1 MKTFDVGIIG
11 GGAIGCA
18 VAYYLTRA
26 GASVVLFEKNYICSG
41 ASGANQGAMAIQVFD
56 LKTIPLCLASSAL
69 YKGLSDELGYD
80 LEYRENGS
88 ILVTRDAYQVPL
100 LQRRYEEL
108 KQMDLD
114 VELWDDNQ
122 LRRFPGGDAEPFR
135 SVIQSHFDAQANPFR
150 TTYGFLFAARR
161 GGAKILTESQVVEI
175 KRVKGRVHSVVLE
188 KGEEFVCGHV
198 VCAAG
203 PWSGQIGRMVGLD
216 IPIEPQ
222 RGQLIVTEKLP
233 VNDFPYIMDG
243 DYLTTAYGI
252 KPEGEGEAARKRH
265 KMGVAGSYS
274 QDASGNWTIG
284 SSRDMAGFNRT
295 NSPEVL
301 KGMTRRL
308 LSFLPGMKEINC
320 IRFFAGFRP
329 YCVRDGH
336 PILGRVPELPGLSL
350 ATGHGGEGIA
360 LAPVTGKLIAEEIA
374 TGKTSIPLHDFR
386 YERFDASA
394 K

>member
-1 MKTFDVGIIG
+1 MV
-11 GGAIGCA
+11 
-18 VAYYLTRA
+18 
-26 GASVVLFEKNYICSG
+26 
-41 ASGANQGAMAIQVFD
+41 IQVFD
-56 LKTIPLCLASSAL
+56 LKTVPLCLASSAL
-69 YKGLSDELGYD
+69 YRGISDELGYD
-80 LEYRENGS
+80 IEYRETGS

-108 KQMDLD
+108 RQMDLD
-114 VELWDDNQ
+114 VELWDEKQ
-122 LRRFPGGDAEPFR
+122 LGRFPGGDAEPFLA
-135 SVIQSHFDAQANPFR
+135 VIQSRFDSQVNPIR
-150 TTYGFLFAARR
+150 ATYGFLFAVER
-161 GGAKILTESQVVEI
+161 GGAKILTESQVVQI
-175 KRVKGRVHSVVLE
+175 KRVEGGAHSVVLE
-188 KGEEFVCGHV
+188 NGEEFTCGHV

-233 VNDFPYIMDG
+233 VSEYPCIMDG

-252 KPEGEGEAARKRH
+252 EPKGEDKTARKRL
-265 KMGVAGSYS
+265 KLGVAGVYA
-274 QDASGNWTIG
+274 QDSSGNLTIG

-301 KGMTRRL
+301 KAMTRRL
-308 LSFLPGMKEINC
+308 LSFFPGMKEINC

-336 PILGRVPELPGLSL
+336 PILGRVPELPGFSL

-360 LAPVTGKLIAEEIA
+360 LAPVTGKLIAEEIT
-374 TGKTSIPLHDFR
+374 TGKTSIPLDDFR